1 MASGPLKAALLI
13 VSTTAAQDPST
24 DASGPILSQVLKDE
38 GEGKWEIHETAIVT
52 DDIRAIQSRIM
63 AWTDGPNA
71 VNLVITTG
79 GTGFATGDGTPEVR
93 FSIFVEIWY
102 AHALDRQLHPCCTSK
117 LQV

>member
-24 DASGPILSQVLKDE
+24 DASGPILSQVLKEE
-38 GEGKWEIHETAIVT
+38 GEGKWEVHETAIVT

-63 AWTDGPNA
+63 AWTDGPDA

-93 FSIFVEIWY
+93 LYRFEETWH
-102 AHALDRQLHPCCTSK
+102 AHSLDRQLHPCCTNK